1 MFSTHFDKI
10 WSWHLP
16 NSIFLIQYGQCIY
29 GNMKYVL
36 QLKGSRYFLKHFPFI
51 NQFAITSKVAL
62 CRSIKYSIL
71 VSSHI
76 SSKSSW
82 LKILSDRARIFLKSS
97 WNRCPATF
105 ITGQSLLKASKN
117 YSFKPYCNE
126 STYYVFWMHAYE
138 KHMDQKVHSAQV
150 ELENLPSSP
159 LVIH

>member
-1 MFSTHFDKI
+1 M
-10 WSWHLP
+10 
-16 NSIFLIQYGQCIY
+16 NSEK
-29 GNMKYVL
+29 KYVQMIISIDEHFFMTANSNFNICFRL
-36 QLKGSRYFLKHFPFI
+36 ILIRYDHDIFQILYFWPSMVNVNTGMYNTFYNLRVVGNFLKHFPFI

-105 ITGQSLLKASKN
+105 ITGQSLSKASKK
-117 YSFKPYCNE
+117 YSFK
-126 STYYVFWMHAYE
+126 T
-138 KHMDQKVHSAQV
+138 
-150 ELENLPSSP
+150 
-159 LVIH
+159 

>member
-16 NSIFLIQYGQCIY
+16 NSIFLIQYVYTGIY
-29 GNMKYVL
+29 KTFYNLRVVGN
-36 QLKGSRYFLKHFPFI
+36 FLKHFPFI

-105 ITGQSLLKASKN
+105 ITGQSLSKASKN
-117 YSFKPYCNE
+117 ILLRPKKSYIMC
-126 STYYVFWMHAYE
+126 FWMHAYE